1 MKPSLLILA
10 AAAILVAGAAGTSA
24 ALSAAS
30 TSAQPAVGIPKP
42 MPFYG
47 HVKSIVR
54 TGDHKR
60 FRIQFDPAWW
70 LSGVAG
76 ERACGCKP
84 LPNDYYVVDETHQ
97 LLTFPVRS
105 DARVLVLVNH
115 GTIGTASIPVAELAQ
130 IVRGKNPRHRQL
142 QEPKAGFWIRVGSNY
157 PNLVL
162 SLDQQYQ
169 P

>member
-10 AAAILVAGAAGTSA
+10 VAAILVAGSAGTSA
-24 ALSAAS
+24 LPAPS
-30 TSAQPAVGIPKP
+30 TSRPAGIPQP

-54 TGDHKR
+54 VGDHYR
-60 FRIQFDPAWW
+60 MRFDPAWW

-84 LPNDYYVVDETHQ
+84 LSNDYYIVDETHQ

-105 DARVLVLVNH
+105 DARATVLVRH
-115 GTIGTASIPVAELAQ
+115 STIGTASITVAELAQ
-130 IVRGKNPRHRQL
+130 IVAGKNPRHRKL
-142 QEPKAGFWIRVGSNY
+142 FSPTAGFGYWIRVSPKY
-157 PNLVL
+157 PNAVV

>member
-10 AAAILVAGAAGTSA
+10 AAVILVAGAAGTSA
-24 ALSAAS
+24 ISAAS
-30 TSAQPAVGIPKP
+30 TSAQPAVGMPRP
-42 MPFYG
+42 SPFYG
-47 HVKSIVR
+47 HIKSIVATR
-54 TGDHKR
+54 DPSR
-60 FRIQFDPAWW
+60 YRMQFDPAWF
-70 LSGVAG
+70 LTGVAG

-84 LPNDYYVVDETHQ
+84 LPNDYYIVDETHQ

-115 GTIGTASIPVAELAQ
+115 GTIGTASISVAELAQ
-130 IVRGKNPRHRQL
+130 IVRGKNPKHRRL
-142 QEPKAGFWIRVGSNY
+142 QEPKAGFWIRVGSRY
-157 PNLVL
+157 PDMVL